1 MFNNFDL
8 SDQEILK
15 IIEDYKN
22 LINKN
27 SVVSG
32 SFDED
37 LQQEIKF
44 LIFRKNRSNKG
55 RFFLCRLCGLRDGKK
70 RWRCDCLAG
79 VKCRRARTGFF
90 YIDSEKIFR

>member
-27 SVVSG
+27 SMVSG
-32 SFDED
+32 RFDED
-37 LQQEIKF
+37 LQQEIKL
-44 LIFRKNRSNKG
+44 LIFKVLSKNRIK
-55 RFFLCRLCGLRDGKK
+55 
-70 RWRCDCLAG
+70 
-79 VKCRRARTGFF
+79 
-90 YIDSEKIFR
+90 

>member
-1 MFNNFDL
+1 MGECRMFNNFDL

-44 LIFRKNRSNKG
+44 LIFKVLSKNR
-55 RFFLCRLCGLRDGKK
+55 KK
-70 RWRCDCLAG
+70 
-79 VKCRRARTGFF
+79 
-90 YIDSEKIFR
+90 

>member
-44 LIFRKNRSNKG
+44 LKNSPLWK
-55 RFFLCRLCGLRDGKK
+55 FFVFLISK
-70 RWRCDCLAG
+70 
-79 VKCRRARTGFF
+79 
-90 YIDSEKIFR
+90 

>member
-22 LINKN
+22 LINKS

-32 SFDED
+32 RFDED
-37 LQQEIKF
+37 LQQEIKL
-44 LIFRKNRSNKG
+44 LIFKVVLSKNRKNNVDKH
-55 RFFLCRLCGLRDGKK
+55 
-70 RWRCDCLAG
+70 
-79 VKCRRARTGFF
+79 
-90 YIDSEKIFR
+90 

>member
-27 SVVSG
+27 SMVSG
-32 SFDED
+32 RFDED

-44 LIFRKNRSNKG
+44 LIFKVLSKNR
-55 RFFLCRLCGLRDGKK
+55 KK
-70 RWRCDCLAG
+70 
-79 VKCRRARTGFF
+79 
-90 YIDSEKIFR
+90 

>member
-1 MFNNFDL
+1 MGLDRKTIRKYRDEAHRKIAEKLINGECKMFNNFDL

-37 LQQEIKF
+37 LQQEIKL
-44 LIFRKNRSNKG
+44 LIFKVLS
-55 RFFLCRLCGLRDGKK
+55 KK
-70 RWRCDCLAG
+70 
-79 VKCRRARTGFF
+79 
-90 YIDSEKIFR
+90 